1 MLHKIIFGI
10 ARNVTDIDPIEVDR
24 LEQRAEKQ
32 INTWTKQDKG
42 YKGLY
47 AKINEGWIVH
57 LIAIFASPFITAYLL
72 KTKNDL
78 LNPVRSQGFDEE
90 DSEDYDEEEYE
101 LLKELQRKYEKI

>member
-1 MLHKIIFGI
+1 MLHKIVFGI

-32 INTWTKQDKG
+32 INTWTKEDKG

-72 KTKNDL
+72 KTKNEL
-78 LNPVRSQGFDEE
+78 LNPVISKGFDDE
-90 DSEDYDEEEYE
+90 DEDYDEEEYE